1 MNRRQ
6 QEFAIQKLMEIFD
19 DCTLKGMG
27 KNLGTTETLMR
38 SLYHSWWKRSLTIAQ
53 EKKLYDFIDIK
64 IKKLIK
70 LIKRIK
76 KHQLPIE
83 GKTL

>member
-19 DCTLKGMG
+19 DCTLKGIG
-27 KNLGTTETLMR
+27 QNLETTETLMR

-53 EKKLYDFIDIK
+53 EKKLYDFIDKK
-64 IKKLIK
+64 IRELIK

-83 GKTL
+83 WKTL